1 MGDKLEIGVKTERP
15 LKNLSPFEQKKE
27 REAMLNFFE
36 KSVAYLQ
43 KTLPL
48 DSAVLA
54 KAACLHP
61 DNRKK
66 EFTMCQIE
74 YLAKVFPQVID
85 EEKVSQVKDEWRL
98 YQAEG
103 DHKVLKKANQ
113 RGDHYWREVF
123 KIKTTSGETKY
134 SQLQKV
140 IKSFL
145 SLQNA
150 TAAVERSLSD
160 NKNTLTKEHIGL
172 LPETLIGLG
181 RMKE

>member
-1 MGDKLEIGVKTERP
+1 M
-15 LKNLSPFEQKKE
+15 
-27 REAMLNFFE
+27 
-36 KSVAYLQ
+36 
-43 KTLPL
+43 
-48 DSAVLA
+48 
-54 KAACLHP
+54 
-61 DNRKK
+61 
-66 EFTMCQIE
+66 
-74 YLAKVFPQVID
+74 
-85 EEKVSQVKDEWRL
+85 
-98 YQAEG
+98 
-103 DHKVLKKANQ
+103 
-113 RGDHYWREVF
+113 F